1 MARRRSN
8 NHLDTIEYIGPR
20 PQKAPKR
27 PNFLGGWVV
36 LLIAAAA
43 VYYIGKPYFSYAQAQ
58 RETPTTER
66 ADALIAELQ
75 PSANPGERLAAAA
88 LQRTQAKV
96 SYDEAY
102 YAIPFPNGD
111 VPSDKGR
118 AEDLVVRSYRALG
131 IDLQLLVH
139 QDMAAHFAEYPQI
152 FKRSAADPN
161 IDHRLTPNL
170 QRFFRRVGGELLVAD
185 DDGSEVP
192 SRKAGDYLPGDVVAW
207 RLADGR
213 AHIGLVVPGPGD
225 RREEKWVAHNMGDGP
240 VWENCLFDFK
250 IIGHYRYFGEMPQV
264 GLYPFVG
271 GQDSVGLVLG
281 E

>member
-1 MARRRSN
+1 MARRSSN
-8 NHLDTIEYIGPR
+8 YLDTIEYIGPR
-20 PQKAPKR
+20 PKKAPKR

-43 VYYIGKPYFSYAQAQ
+43 VYYLGKPYFSYVQAQ
-58 RETPTTER
+58 QSVPTSER

-75 PSANPGERLAAAA
+75 PSAKIGERLAAAA

-96 SYDEAY
+96 SYDNSY
-102 YAIPFPNGD
+102 YAIDYPNGD
-111 VPSDKGR
+111 VPADKGC

-131 IDLQLLVH
+131 IDLQQRVH
-139 QDMAAHFAEYPQI
+139 EDMRDHFAEYPQI
-152 FKRSAADPN
+152 FKRSAADRS

-170 QRFFRRVGGELLVAD
+170 QRFFRRVGAERLVTSDEGREL
-185 DDGSEVP
+185 P
-192 SRKAGDYLPGDVVAW
+192 SREAADYLPGDVVAW

-213 AHIGLVVPGPGD
+213 PHVGIVVPGPGD
-225 RREEKWVAHNMGDGP
+225 RREEMWVAHNIGDGP

-250 IIGHYRYFGEMPQV
+250 VIGHYRYFGEQA
-264 GLYPFVG
+264 GLAL
-271 GQDSVGLVLG
+271 QG